1 MKALDIDAALKKH
14 GAAPVY
20 LVMGEEDCLR
30 DQAVAALRA
39 ATLGEPSAG
48 ADGGMDAFN
57 HDVLYGDETDGSE
70 ILARAGQAPVFAAR
84 RYVVVKAAEKLSAR
98 DGEVLAPYLREPC
111 ETTTLVFVAAR
122 LDKRLKFSKELMERA
137 VSIDCSSVSDAQLS
151 DWIRSESG
159 RAGVRLSG
167 EAAGALA
174 HLALSLKGEAGG
186 SLNLLKR
193 ELEKLAAYVPPDRT
207 AGVQDVEAVRGG
219 EPGASVFDLARA
231 IAERRE
237 GRALWILA
245 RNLDSGEDPLRILG
259 ALAWQFRQI
268 WKAREQRRF
277 GGPGADLS
285 GLFTERDLAT
295 ALRLFAAA
303 DAKLKGG
310 ASGSSKRLALETTVL
325 ALCRFQRDGGT
336 RMQDRG
342 SALSP
347 QSSALKKDVRTWPGR

>member
-1 MKALDIDAALKKH
+1 MKALEIDTALKKQ
-14 GAAPVY
+14 GLAPLY

-30 DQAVAALRA
+30 DQAVATLKA
-39 ATLGEPSAG
+39 AVLGDSSDG
-48 ADGGMDAFN
+48 TDGGLDAFN
-57 HDVLYGDETDGSE
+57 CDVLYGDESDGSE

-84 RYVVVKAAEKLSAR
+84 RYVVVKSAEKLAAK
-98 DGEVLAPYLREPC
+98 DGEALLSYVKEPS
-111 ETTTLVFVAAR
+111 ETTTLVFVAAK

-137 VSIDCSSVSDAQLS
+137 VAVDCSSVSDIQLS
-151 DWIRSESG
+151 SWIRTESG
-159 RAGVRLSG
+159 KAGVRLNE

-186 SLNLLKR
+186 SLNLLRR
-193 ELEKLAAYVPPDRT
+193 ELEKLAAYVPTEKT
-207 AGVQDVEAVRGG
+207 AGLQDIEAVRGG

-268 WKAREQRRF
+268 WKAKEQRRF

-285 GLFTERDLAT
+285 GAFTDRDLGA
-295 ALRLFAAA
+295 ALKMFAVVDARL
-303 DAKLKGG
+303 KSG
-310 ASGSSKRLALETTVL
+310 ASGASKRMALETLVL
-325 ALCRFQRDGGT
+325 ALCARRAGQFSNAE
-336 RMQDRG
+336 G
-342 SALSP
+342 S
-347 QSSALKKDVRTWPGR
+347 VRPWSTGR

>member
-1 MKALDIDAALKKH
+1 MKALDVETMVKKH
-14 GAAPVY
+14 GLAPLY
-20 LVMGEEDCLR
+20 LVLGEEDCLR
-30 DQAVAALRA
+30 DQAVAALKA
-39 ATLGEPSAG
+39 AVLGDESA
-48 ADGGMDAFN
+48 AGGGPEAGLDAFN
-57 HDVLYGDETDGSE
+57 HDVLYGDESDASE

-84 RYVVVKAAEKLSAR
+84 RYVVVKSAEKLPAR
-98 DGEVLAPYLREPC
+98 DGEALLDYLKTPC
-111 ETTTLVFVAAR
+111 ETTTLVFVAAK

-151 DWIRSESG
+151 EWIRSESG
-159 RAGVRLSG
+159 RAGVRLSE

-186 SLNLLKR
+186 SLNLLRR
-193 ELEKLAAYVPPDRT
+193 ELEKLAAYVPAGTT
-207 AGVQDVEAVRGG
+207 AAARDVEAVRGG
-219 EPGASVFDLARA
+219 EPGASVFDLAKA

-277 GGPGADLS
+277 GGPGADVS
-285 GLFTERDLAT
+285 GLFTDRDLGT

-303 DAKLKGG
+303 DARLKGG
-310 ASGSSKRLALETTVL
+310 ASGSSKRLVLETAVL
-325 ALCRFQRDGGT
+325 ALCRFERDGRPGT
-336 RMQDRG
+336 R
-342 SALSP
+342 ALSSGP
-347 QSSALKKDVRTWPGR
+347 RTRHSGLR

>member
-1 MKALDIDAALKKH
+1 MKAIEIDTALKTH
-14 GAAPVY
+14 GLAPLY

-30 DQAVAALRA
+30 DQAVAALKA
-39 ATLGEPSAG
+39 AVLGDSSV
-48 ADGGMDAFN
+48 DGGPGSGLDAFN
-57 HDVLYGDETDGSE
+57 HDVLYGDESDGSE

-84 RYVVVKAAEKLSAR
+84 RYVVVKSAEKLTAK
-98 DGEVLAPYLREPC
+98 DGETLLPYVKEPC
-111 ETTTLVFVAAR
+111 ETTTLVFVAAK

-137 VSIDCSSVSDAQLS
+137 VAIDCASISDVQLS
-151 DWIRSESG
+151 LWIRAESG
-159 RAGVRLSG
+159 RAGVRLSE

-186 SLNLLKR
+186 SLNLLRR
-193 ELEKLAAYVPPDRT
+193 ELEKLAAYVPSGKT

-268 WKAREQRRF
+268 WKAKEQRRF
-277 GGPGADLS
+277 GGPGADVS
-285 GLFTERDLAT
+285 GMFTDRDLGA
-295 ALRLFAAA
+295 ALQLFAGA
-303 DAKLKGG
+303 DGKLKGG
-310 ASGSSKRLALETTVL
+310 ASGSSKRLVLETVVF
-325 ALCRFQRDGGT
+325 ALCRFKRDAARGIQAPVPALSTQHSGLKGT
-336 RMQDRG
+336 R
-342 SALSP
+342 L
-347 QSSALKKDVRTWPGR
+347 

>member
-1 MKALDIDAALKKH
+1 MKALDMDTALRKH
-14 GAAPVY
+14 GLGPLY

-30 DQAVAALRA
+30 DQAVATLRVAALGDA
-39 ATLGEPSAG
+39 SSG
-48 ADGGMDAFN
+48 ADGGLDAFN
-57 HDVLYGDETDGSE
+57 YDVLYGDESDGAE

-84 RYVVVKAAEKLSAR
+84 RHVVVKSAEKLSAR
-98 DGEVLAPYLREPC
+98 DGEALLDYLKAPC
-111 ETTTLVFVAAR
+111 ETTTLVFVAAK

-137 VSIDCSSVSDAQLS
+137 VSVDCSSLSDAQLS
-151 DWIRSESG
+151 EWIRSESG
-159 RAGVRLSG
+159 KAGVRLND

-174 HLALSLKGEAGG
+174 QLALSLKGEAGG
-186 SLNLLKR
+186 SLNLLRR
-193 ELEKLAAYVPPDRT
+193 ELEKLAAYVPPGRT

-277 GGPGADLS
+277 GGPGADLGGS
-285 GLFTERDLAT
+285 FTERDLGT
-295 ALRLFAAA
+295 ALRLFAAT
-303 DAKLKGG
+303 DGRLKGG
-310 ASGSSKRLALETTVL
+310 ASGSSKRLALETAVL
-325 ALCRFQRDGGT
+325 SLCRFQRDGKPGT
-336 RMQDRG
+336 QSRN
-342 SALSP
+342 SAFREN
-347 QSSALKKDVRTWPGR
+347 VRTWPTGR